1 MAGPNTSPLGTA
13 WAVCAFGNRCRLG
26 TRSRTPAHPQQAV
39 FARGEAV
46 SRPDLVGLPQT
57 KPPPSP
63 RVFLSRCC
71 CPYVPECCLVA
82 CCVPAV
88 AGMNSRLL
96 SARPAAASLYPPCHP
111 RPRVPHMCLVSVCPM
126 PTLLSLC
133 PFCAMGLDASTHAP
147 VSVCAPFPPCFSFT
161 WSFFSV
167 FVFLALSF
175 SLPLPWSLLRASF
188 SLSGSFLRSASLC
201 VCPSVLLFLVL
212 PLPLCRFLPPS
223 LSCVPFYCSLVPV
236 CVCLLLPCCFSP

>member
-1 MAGPNTSPLGTA
+1 M
-13 WAVCAFGNRCRLG
+13 
-26 TRSRTPAHPQQAV
+26 HPQQAV

-57 KPPPSP
+57 KPPPSL

-96 SARPAAASLYPPCHP
+96 SAHPAAASLYPPCHP

-126 PTLLSLC
+126 PALLSCALSVPWGWMPPHTPLSLHVSLSLGLSFLSLSFWLC
-133 PFCAMGLDASTHAP
+133 PSLCLFLGL
-147 VSVCAPFPPCFSFT
+147 CFVLRSR
-161 WSFFSV
+161 
-167 FVFLALSF
+167 FLALSLGLLLFVSAHLSCYFWFSLSRCAAF
-175 SLPLPWSLLRASF
+175 SLPL
-188 SLSGSFLRSASLC
+188 FL
-201 VCPSVLLFLVL
+201 VCPSIAPLCPFASVSCSLVAFLPSFL
-212 PLPLCRFLPPS
+212 PLPVRM
-223 LSCVPFYCSLVPV
+223 PV
-236 CVCLLLPCCFSP
+236 RVVC